1 MSDALAALGRHGDAA
16 RAATQALEILAPFV
30 ERYPQ
35 SYEGLAR
42 TIGGDVLI
50 YSEAAGVEPDRAL
63 LARVARVLGHG
74 GTEEAEED
82 PEILDLTAKITA
94 IVEAANLSGTLD
106 ETALAEL
113 PAELADRLRQAWA
126 ERGS

>member
-1 MSDALAALGRHGDAA
+1 MSDALAALDRHGDSA

-42 TIGGDVLI
+42 TIGADVLK
-50 YSEAAGVEPDRAL
+50 YSEAAGLQPDSAL
-63 LARVARVLGHG
+63 LARVARALGHG
-74 GTEEAEED
+74 GTDDAEAD
-82 PEILDLTAKITA
+82 PAIAALKAKITA

>member
-1 MSDALAALGRHGDAA
+1 MSDALAALDRQGDSA

-35 SYEGLAR
+35 TYEGLAR
-42 TIGGDVLI
+42 TIAADVLR
-50 YSEAAGVEPDRAL
+50 YSEAAALQPDSAL
-63 LARVARVLGHG
+63 LARVARALGRG
-74 GTEEAEED
+74 GMDDAEED
-82 PEILDLTAKITA
+82 PAIAALKAKITA

-106 ETALAEL
+106 EAALAEL